1 MTIQPP
7 PIYERIA
14 GEDGKAPLP
23 WVLFMNQLFNGD
35 SGVDWTPAFTNLT
48 EVGTPTI
55 TGRYYRLSQ
64 YLTFFRVLITPAT
77 STTSTAGTTYI
88 NNYPLSFSNDGAC
101 FAVTGGLGSASGH
114 IVSATNRIYVPEWT
128 AVTVPLTIIGIGEA
142 R

>member
-1 MTIQPP
+1 MSVQPP

-35 SGVDWTPAFTNLT
+35 SGTSWTPSFTNLT

-77 STTSTAGTTYI
+77 STTSTEGSTYI
-88 NNYPLSFSNDGAC
+88 NNYPLLFSNDGAC
-101 FAVTGGLGSASGH
+101 FAVMGGLGAAGH
-114 IVSATNRIYVPEWT
+114 IVSATNRIYVPKWT
-128 AVTVPLTIIGIGEA
+128 TVTVPLTIIGIGEA